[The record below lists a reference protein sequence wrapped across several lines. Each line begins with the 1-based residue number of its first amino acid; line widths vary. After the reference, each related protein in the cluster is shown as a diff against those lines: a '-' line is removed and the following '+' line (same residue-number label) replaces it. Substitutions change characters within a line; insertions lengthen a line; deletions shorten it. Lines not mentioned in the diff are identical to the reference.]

1 MDCQKWGTAEV
12 NNTCPKCG
20 SVAVAPEAV
29 VDKNWDAEMK
39 PPPSLFS
46 LAPAKPPRGVVGW
59 LLFLCLS
66 LTLFVPFVQGRIAW
80 TALRNLATTSL
91 TTNGTMLRLAS
102 VGAIYAGLTIFSFC
116 AGLLLWLEEPRAVS
130 VAKAYLWVSPT
141 LVIPLHII
149 LALAAVRVDLARV
162 VVWQLTYSVV
172 WYAYLSTS
180 KRVRETYCQLL
191 STHSLISE
199 YPTTTKL
206 TKY

>member
-1 MDCQKWGTAEV
+1 MYCQRWGTAEV

-29 VDKNWDAEMK
+29 VDKSWDAEMK

-46 LAPAKPPRGVVGW
+46 LAPAKPPCGVVGW

-66 LTLFVPFVQGRIAW
+66 LTLLVPVVQGRIAW

-91 TTNGTMLRLAS
+91 TTHGTMLRLAS

-116 AGLLLWLEEPRAVS
+116 AGLLLWLEEPRGVS

-141 LVIPLHII
+141 LVIPLPII
-149 LALAAVRVDLARV
+149 LALAGVRVDLARV
-162 VVWQLTYSVV
+162 VVWRLTYSVV

-180 KRVRETYCQLL
+180 KRVRETYCQP
-191 STHSLISE
+191 I
-199 YPTTTKL
+199 P
-206 TKY
+206 